1 MAAARE
7 RVPLPVLPLRTDRQ
21 AGLERDGWSRRFVA
35 TPPRLAEVV
44 ALYQSLGLDVRV
56 EPLDA
61 CELDD
66 DCADCLTAGPVPCV
80 IYTRG
85 RT

>member
-1 MAAARE
+1 MRAAGE
-7 RVPLPVLPLRTDRQ
+7 RVPLPVLPPRTDRQ

-35 TPPRLAEVV
+35 TPPRLTEMV
-44 ALYQSLGLDVRV
+44 ALYQSLGRDVRIV
-56 EPLDA
+56 PLDA

-66 DCADCLTAGPVPCV
+66 DCADCLSGGETPCV